1 MKNNVIK
8 VIAGLTLS
16 LILAIGNPLYVNTVC
31 AESTT
36 TLNHIEASVGAK
48 LANGNY
54 YTSSVDKI
62 DKNDSN
68 YAQCDNAKISGNK
81 LTIHASFG
89 KFDDDSKKISVK
101 TRKLTLK
108 KGCEIRAYEDEGDT
122 GRAISKK
129 QFNKWFKK
137 GTKNRLYCTIQVNV
151 KNGKVTGIYMGP

>member
-1 MKNNVIK
+1 MKKNMIK
-8 VIAGLTLS
+8 VVMELVLTL
-16 LILAIGNPLYVNTVC
+16 IITIGNPLYVNTVY
-31 AESTT
+31 AETT
-36 TLNHIEASVGAK
+36 TMNYMVSRVEAK

-62 DKNDSN
+62 DKNDSG

-89 KFDDDSKKISVK
+89 SYDDDSKKLSVK

-108 KGCEIRAYEDEGDT
+108 KNCEIRAYEGEGDT
-122 GRAISKK
+122 GRAVSKK

-137 GTKNRLYCTIQVNV
+137 GTKDRLYYTIQVNI